1 LGDNIYSQFFN
12 DAAFVHHYLAAEIY
26 RNKYDTH
33 MTARIDAVVLGGSAG
48 AMTALATLLPHLPE
62 NYPLPVII
70 VLHLHPRQD
79 RYFLE
84 HFNTLCVLNVKEAD
98 EKENIQ
104 AGYVYF
110 APPNYHLLI
119 ENNKTFSL
127 STDEKVN
134 YSRPSIDVLF
144 ESAASVYGSRLAAIL
159 LTGANNDGAEG
170 LRLIKEKGGL
180 VVVQDPQ
187 SAESS
192 FMPAAALQ
200 VMQPDFV
207 FNLAEIGRWLAE
219 LPKL

>member
-1 LGDNIYSQFFN
+1 MTYRF
-12 DAAFVHHYLAAEIY
+12 DAIVI
-26 RNKYDTH
+26 
-33 MTARIDAVVLGGSAG
+33 GGSAG
-48 AMTALATLLPHLPE
+48 AMTALSALLPYFPKE
-62 NYPLPVII
+62 YQLPVII

-84 HFNTLCVLNVKEAD
+84 HFDKLCALKVKEAD

-119 ENNKTFSL
+119 ENNRTFSL
-127 STDEKVN
+127 STEEKVN
-134 YSRPSIDVLF
+134 FSRPSIDILF
-144 ESAASVYGSRLAAIL
+144 ESAANVYGPRLAAII

-180 VVVQDPQ
+180 AIVQDPR

-192 FMPAAALQ
+192 FMPGAALQ
-200 VMQPDFV
+200 AVQPDFV
-207 FNLAEIGRWLAE
+207 LGLAEIGRWLAE
-219 LPKL
+219 SG